1 MSVQLCD
8 DPFKTISEIDHCD
21 LFPREYGFHLAC
33 LCEDCVPKLRELAA
47 FEEEMKNKRK
57 LVSAFIYRM
66 NWSQDRCMFL
76 STAVERTKKTLDLLL
91 NNLSTVSKKSG
102 ISLTLKPS
110 ASVAKLEQTDLVI
123 ARLLVQH
130 GLMNDFENENAIE
143 SCEVEEDDDDDEGED
158 EEEEETDEVL
168 PIGSNISSL
177 LYYYGQTKV
186 KDVAHS
192 LLEKID
198 NLDKELREA
207 KKSAVAENKPMD
219 PLVPMKCIEE
229 QIRHIKM

>member
-1 MSVQLCD
+1 M
-8 DPFKTISEIDHCD
+8 FKQ
-21 LFPREYGFHLAC
+21 
-33 LCEDCVPKLRELAA
+33 
-47 FEEEMKNKRK
+47 
-57 LVSAFIYRM
+57 AFIYRM